1 MQEKIYLY
9 TRFERF
15 WHWTQ
20 ALLIIVLITTGLE
33 VHGTIEWLGFGK
45 AVSLHNIMAWALLGL
60 TAFAIFWHFTTGEWK
75 QYTPT
80 MVKIGDVVNY
90 YLRGIF
96 RGEKNPVKKKPQR
109 KLNPLQR
116 ITYLFLKIVLF
127 PLQVVTGMVYL
138 YYNHLPG
145 DDIPLAP
152 IALVHTA
159 GAFAFLV
166 FLIIHVYLATTGET
180 PTSHFKAMLSGWE
193 LTESEKTRP

>member
-33 VHGTIEWLGFGK
+33 VHGTFEWLGFGK

-96 RGEKNPVKKKPQR
+96 QGEKHPVKKKPQR

-127 PLQVVTGMVYL
+127 PLQVITGMAYL

-145 DDIPLAP
+145 EGLPLAP
-152 IALVHTA
+152 VALVHTA
-159 GAFAFLV
+159 GAFA
-166 FLIIHVYLATTGET
+166 
-180 PTSHFKAMLSGWE
+180 
-193 LTESEKTRP
+193 